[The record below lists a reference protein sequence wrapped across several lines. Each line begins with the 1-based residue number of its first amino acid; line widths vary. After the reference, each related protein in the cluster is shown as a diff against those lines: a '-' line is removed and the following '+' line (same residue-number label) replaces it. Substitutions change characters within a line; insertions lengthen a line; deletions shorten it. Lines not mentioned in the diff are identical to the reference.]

1 MMVKHYTIKKG
12 NCYVN
17 QLLKVP
23 CKNRVTHFWLTL
35 YIYKTWKFSKIYG
48 EIKLK
53 QIQIECFSF
62 YSFDNLQK
70 TLRQTEN

>member
-1 MMVKHYTIKKG
+1 MSINYWRSHARTELP
-12 NCYVN
+12 NFD
-17 QLLKVP
+17 LLF
-23 CKNRVTHFWLTL
+23 T
-35 YIYKTWKFSKIYG
+35 YKTWKFSKIYG

-70 TLRQTEN
+70 TLWQTEN